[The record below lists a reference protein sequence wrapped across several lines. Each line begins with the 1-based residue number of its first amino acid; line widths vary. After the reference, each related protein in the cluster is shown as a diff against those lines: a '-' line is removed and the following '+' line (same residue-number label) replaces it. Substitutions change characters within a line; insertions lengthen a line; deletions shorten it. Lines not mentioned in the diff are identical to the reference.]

1 METELN
7 SMWQKANVLQ
17 TPGQPLED
25 SLATI
30 AMEISCP
37 QTYSTFR
44 TILMAADDKLTRGTH
59 SALDAKTTGRSK
71 GKGKGK
77 VRKENKGQKS
87 STYCSKSGQTD
98 DERWVKN
105 ATNRSKEK
113 DDTLKEEMDQK
124 ELAAH
129 VANMGSTHLPPLCLF
144 VARQTSPTQ
153 RDWIV
158 DSGTSAHTCRK
169 QNQFGI
175 YCALWSPHLTSLRN
189 GKPSL
194 H

>member
-44 TILMAADDKLTRGTH
+44 TILMATDDKLTRGTH
-59 SALDAKTTGRSK
+59 SALDVKTTDDLK
-71 GKGKGK
+71 GKEREK

-98 DERWVKN
+98 DEWWAKN
-105 ATNRSKEK
+105 ATIRSKEK
-113 DDTLKEEMDQK
+113 DDASKEEM
-124 ELAAH
+124 EETGLAAR
-129 VANMGSTHLPPLCLF
+129 VANMGSTHLPLLCPF
-144 VARQTSPTQ
+144 VARQTIPTQ

-158 DSGTSAHTCRK
+158 DSDASAHTCRE
-169 QNQFGI
+169 
-175 YCALWSPHLTSLRN
+175 
-189 GKPSL
+189 
-194 H
+194 